1 MGFRI
6 EEVPKAPG
14 EGRSGC
20 DEELRRKVQEQA
32 QLLRKGE
39 NPIAQA
45 LHLGRQALLA
55 VVQGRERE
63 ACRLLLEAVRCLLWP
78 KGEVLE
84 VKLWRWADLTP
95 EAFLEHYHKA
105 SYTPKEGLAAW
116 IEAGVRRGR
125 LDLEA
130 WQPVLEILGSP

>member
-6 EEVPKAPG
+6 EEVLKAPG
-14 EGRSGC
+14 EGRSSC

-63 ACRLLLEAVRCLLWP
+63 ACRLLLEEATSWNMLL
-78 KGEVLE
+78 
-84 VKLWRWADLTP
+84 R
-95 EAFLEHYHKA
+95 
-105 SYTPKEGLAAW
+105 
-116 IEAGVRRGR
+116 
-125 LDLEA
+125 
-130 WQPVLEILGSP
+130 